1 MDNRYN
7 GWTNYET
14 WNCKLWMDNDQGESE
29 YWNDRA
35 KESDDVSDLA
45 KELEGYYDERAG
57 EFMVGQ
63 SGFFADILN
72 AALHKVNWYEIAEHL
87 YEENHETK
95 EAEA

>member
-29 YWNDRA
+29 YWNERA

-45 KELEGYYDERAG
+45 KELEGYYEALAE
-57 EFMVGQ
+57 EFMGQQ
-63 SGFFADILN
+63 SGFFVDICN
-72 AALHKVNWYEIAEHL
+72 AALREVNWGEIAAHL
-87 YEENHETK
+87 YEENHEE
-95 EAEA
+95 EAENA

>member
-1 MDNRYN
+1 MSYN

-29 YWNDRA
+29 YWNERA

-45 KELEGYYDERAG
+45 KELEEYYDAHAK
-57 EFMVGQ
+57 EFMGQQ

-72 AALHKVNWYEIAEHL
+72 AALRKVNWSEIAEHL
-87 YEENHETK
+87 YEENHEK
-95 EAEA
+95 EEA